1 MLLAHAKPDG
11 DVEAN
16 KLDQGLEFMGEIL
29 NRNTAEA
36 VLRGNPVNK
45 LETAKTIIETADS
58 LLNLINKAKEVI
70 LGDLE
75 KKIKDIKLNVDG
87 ITKEQRENIE
97 LALAELY
104 KSEND
109 IQETRAILE
118 TLAEE
123 TIRRVDSMI
132 SYLGKVKDDW
142 EAEKISKFL
151 KFEAKKMT
159 QLVDRSLDLLK

>member
-1 MLLAHAKPDG
+1 M
-11 DVEAN
+11 
-16 KLDQGLEFMGEIL
+16 
-29 NRNTAEA
+29 
-36 VLRGNPVNK
+36 
-45 LETAKTIIETADS
+45 
-58 LLNLINKAKEVI
+58 NLINKTKEVI